1 MVGAL
6 IEVDL
11 GVPGSGR
18 RCYGEGGMTRDELFE
33 HYVAD
38 TLDEAVI
45 AELGKLFA
53 EDPAYA
59 AQFAKDL
66 VATGKFK
73 EVGSELQRIEP
84 KRPKLIMGDA
94 ADLPKALQFL
104 GVGEKPPPGFYDK
117 AAVEDP
123 EPEPPGPAEVMPPV
137 ESLVEEVEEVE
148 AYEEEEVEEVEERV
162 RPAAVRQPP
171 PPPEHLPS
179 YTQAPP
185 AAEVEERVRPAAV
198 RQPPPPPEHLP
209 SYTQAPPG
217 AEVFG
222 HAHGSGFAR
231 GHHGQ
236 PALRSATR
244 SSPIVFIIIAV
255 FLALAIG
262 IALFIGL
269 NREAELPPEGD
280 SVIAKVDFL
289 EGDVVYIREV
299 GEIELAPGV
308 DLKEGDRINVRHGS
322 VRIAYVGEKSYL
334 HVRSGSE
341 ITIGDHQEGK
351 EVRLS
356 LGEVTVEAA
365 LQPIGKPMIVQSDNA
380 RATFLG
386 AKVTMRSLG
395 KETLVEVSQG
405 TVLVE
410 RLRDR
415 TSVQLGAGAWTL
427 VSGAEPPLAWEFMAG
442 VNLNG
447 GEVEI
452 DGNKWMSD
460 AGAKTAGL
468 QVTAIG
474 KAPEMRTSV
483 QQPVGYVPSPGLRS
497 VLKSKVVA
505 SKTKLAI
512 KWPQANARYQVFVW
526 MLEDEGD
533 SVRALRLNVE
543 EKLVGSDLGK
553 EQVLGGWNRFGP
565 YQADVKDGVLDFLLS
580 ADSKFQN
587 HDPHLSGI
595 AIYRL
600 GSGGAP
606 VPAPTSAVP
615 AAPLVPAR
623 APSPGTPP
631 AVVPTI
637 PD

>member
-1 MVGAL
+1 M
-6 IEVDL
+6 
-11 GVPGSGR
+11 
-18 RCYGEGGMTRDELFE
+18 
-33 HYVAD
+33 
-38 TLDEAVI
+38 
-45 AELGKLFA
+45 
-53 EDPAYA
+53 
-59 AQFAKDL
+59 
-66 VATGKFK
+66 
-73 EVGSELQRIEP
+73 
-84 KRPKLIMGDA
+84 
-94 ADLPKALQFL
+94 
-104 GVGEKPPPGFYDK
+104 
-117 AAVEDP
+117 
-123 EPEPPGPAEVMPPV
+123 
-137 ESLVEEVEEVE
+137 
-148 AYEEEEVEEVEERV
+148 
-162 RPAAVRQPP
+162 
-171 PPPEHLPS
+171 
-179 YTQAPP
+179 
-185 AAEVEERVRPAAV
+185 
-198 RQPPPPPEHLP
+198 
-209 SYTQAPPG
+209 
-217 AEVFG
+217 
-222 HAHGSGFAR
+222 
-231 GHHGQ
+231 
-236 PALRSATR
+236 
-244 SSPIVFIIIAV
+244 IAV
-255 FLALAIG
+255 FLVLAIG

-299 GEIELAPGV
+299 GEIKLAQGV
-308 DLKEGDRINVRHGS
+308 DLKEGDRINVRQGS
-322 VRIAYVGEKSYL
+322 ARIAYVGEKTYL

-341 ITIGDHQEGK
+341 ITIGDHK

-365 LQPIGKPMIVQSDNA
+365 PQPIGKPMIVQSDNA
-380 RATFLG
+380 RATLLG
-386 AKVTMRSLG
+386 TTVTMRSLG

-410 RLRDR
+410 RLPDR
-415 TSVQLGAGAWTL
+415 TRVQLGAGAWTL
-427 VSGAEPPLAWEFMAG
+427 VSEAGPPLAWEFMAG

-468 QVTAIG
+468 QVAAIG

-483 QQPVGYVPSPGLRS
+483 QQPLGYLPSPGLRS
-497 VLKSKVVA
+497 VLQSKVVA

-512 KWPQANARYQVFVW
+512 KWPQPNARYQVFVW

-553 EQVLGGWNRFGP
+553 DQVLGGWNRFGP
-565 YQADVKDGVLDFLLS
+565 YQADVKDGTLDFLLS

-606 VPAPTSAVP
+606 VPAPPTGVVP
-615 AAPLVPAR
+615 AAPLVPAL
-623 APSPGTPP
+623 PPPPGTPP
-631 AVVPTI
+631 AVVPTV

>member
-1 MVGAL
+1 
-6 IEVDL
+6 
-11 GVPGSGR
+11 
-18 RCYGEGGMTRDELFE
+18 MTRDELFE

-148 AYEEEEVEEVEERV
+148 AYEEEEVE
-162 RPAAVRQPP
+162 
-171 PPPEHLPS
+171 
-179 YTQAPP
+179 
-185 AAEVEERVRPAAV
+185 EVEERVRPAAV

-497 VLKSKVVA
+497 ILKSKVVA

>member
-1 MVGAL
+1 
-6 IEVDL
+6 
-11 GVPGSGR
+11 
-18 RCYGEGGMTRDELFE
+18 
-33 HYVAD
+33 
-38 TLDEAVI
+38 
-45 AELGKLFA
+45 
-53 EDPAYA
+53 
-59 AQFAKDL
+59 
-66 VATGKFK
+66 
-73 EVGSELQRIEP
+73 
-84 KRPKLIMGDA
+84 
-94 ADLPKALQFL
+94 
-104 GVGEKPPPGFYDK
+104 
-117 AAVEDP
+117 
-123 EPEPPGPAEVMPPV
+123 
-137 ESLVEEVEEVE
+137 
-148 AYEEEEVEEVEERV
+148 
-162 RPAAVRQPP
+162 
-171 PPPEHLPS
+171 
-179 YTQAPP
+179 
-185 AAEVEERVRPAAV
+185 
-198 RQPPPPPEHLP
+198 
-209 SYTQAPPG
+209 
-217 AEVFG
+217 VFG
-222 HAHGSGFAR
+222 HSHGHAPGFAP

-244 SSPIVFIIIAV
+244 SSPIVFIIIAI

-299 GEIELAPGV
+299 GEIELAQGM
-308 DLKEGDRINVRHGS
+308 DLKEGDRINVRNGS
-322 VRIAYVGEKSYL
+322 VRIAYVGEKTYL

-356 LGEVTVEAA
+356 LGEITVEAA
-365 LQPIGKPMIVQSDNA
+365 PQPNGKPMIVQSDNA

-386 AKVTMRSLG
+386 SKVTMRSLG

-452 DGNKWMSD
+452 DGKKWMSD

-483 QQPVGYVPSPGLRS
+483 QQPIGYVPSPGLRS
-497 VLKSKVVA
+497 VLQSKVVA

-553 EQVLGGWNRFGP
+553 DQVLGGWNRFGP

-580 ADSKFQN
+580 ADSKLQN

-606 VPAPTSAVP
+606 VPAPPTGAVP
-615 AAPLVPAR
+615 AAPLVPAL
-623 APSPGTPP
+623 PSPPGTPP
-631 AVVPTI
+631 AVVPTV